1 MDHLNS
7 HSRNWHAWL
16 EAGTRRY
23 LLFARSQARCE
34 ADAHDLLQETLV
46 EVWRRGRGE
55 PVDDALV
62 YRTIRRR
69 AIDLGRRTDRRERRE
84 TASAPVHWW
93 AESGEEVGGLDSEVE
108 NAVKALPANLRDV
121 VMLKIWGGLTFRQI
135 AEALSLPQG
144 TVATRYRSAIENL
157 RMTLK
162 EVRS

>member
-1 MDHLNS
+1 MDHLNP
-7 HSRNWHAWL
+7 HSRNWHDWL

-46 EVWRRGRGE
+46 EVWRRGRGH

-69 AIDLGRRTDRRERRE
+69 AIDLGRRNDRRERRE
-84 TASAPVHWW
+84 TAAAPVHWW
-93 AESGEEVGGLDSEVE
+93 AESEEADDPDGEVE

-121 VMLKIWGGLTFRQI
+121 VLLKIWGGLTFRQV

-144 TVATRYRSAIENL
+144 TVAPRYRSAIECL
-157 RMTLK
+157 RLTRR

>member
-1 MDHLNS
+1 MDHPDAT
-7 HSRNWHAWL
+7 HRNWYDWL

-23 LLFARSQARCE
+23 LLFARSQVRCE

-46 EVWRRGRGE
+46 EVWRRGRGQ

-62 YRTIRRR
+62 YQTIRRR
-69 AIDLGRRTDRRERRE
+69 AIDLVRRNDRRERRE

-93 AESGEEVGGLDSEVE
+93 AESGEDAGGRDSEVE
-108 NAVKALPANLRDV
+108 NAMKALPANLRDV
-121 VMLKIWGGLTFRQI
+121 VMLKVWGELTFRQI

-144 TVATRYRSAIENL
+144 TVATRYRSAIERL
-157 RMTLK
+157 RDVLR